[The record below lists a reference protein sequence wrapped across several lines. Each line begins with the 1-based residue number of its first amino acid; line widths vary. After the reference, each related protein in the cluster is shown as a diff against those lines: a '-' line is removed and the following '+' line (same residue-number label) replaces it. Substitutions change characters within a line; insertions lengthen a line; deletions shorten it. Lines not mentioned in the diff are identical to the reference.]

1 MLDVKAIREKTG
13 LNMKDFA
20 DYFIIPYRTYQNW
33 ESGTRPIPVYV
44 YHLLDLAVANDL
56 ANGYDF
62 KEILRMA
69 RGE

>member
-20 DYFIIPYRTYQNW
+20 EYFIIPYRTYQNW
-33 ESGTRPIPVYV
+33 ETGTRPIPVYV
-44 YHLLDLAVANDL
+44 YHLLDIAVDADIKS
-56 ANGYDF
+56 GFDF
-62 KEILRMA
+62 KKILRMS